1 MMNNRIINHLTPDE
15 ALAIL
20 KHLAKGDADL
30 AQRIEQIG
38 RKRLT
43 GVDIEDIADQVYSD
57 LDALPVEEVWER
69 AESSYGEY
77 IEPGEAAWEMFEE
90 TLKPFMREM
99 KRYQQL
105 SMCPEAKH
113 YCMGILQGIYRFEK
127 ESQSEY
133 KNWAE
138 DAPPQHFHSIIDN
151 WKESTKDPTD
161 ITEVEEF
168 VRREL
173 SNW

>member
-1 MMNNRIINHLTPDE
+1 MNNNIIDHLSPDE

-20 KHLAKGDADL
+20 KHLAEEDADL
-30 AQRIEQIG
+30 ARRIEQLG

-43 GVDIEDIADQVYSD
+43 GVDVEDIADQVYSD
-57 LDALPVEEVWER
+57 LNALPVEEVWER
-69 AESSYGEY
+69 AQSFDEY
-77 IEPGEAAWEMFEE
+77 IEPGEAAWEMFAE
-90 TLKPFMREM
+90 TLKPFTLEM

-105 SMCPEAKH
+105 LMRPEAKH

-138 DAPPQHFHSIIDN
+138 DVPSQHFHSIIDK
-151 WKESTKDPTD
+151 WKESTKAPID
-161 ITEVEEF
+161 IGEVEEF
-168 VRREL
+168 VKREL
-173 SNW
+173 SDW

>member
-1 MMNNRIINHLTPDE
+1 MTNDAIIDHLSPDE

-20 KHLAKGDADL
+20 KHLAKEDADL
-30 AQRIEQIG
+30 ARRIEQIG

-43 GVDIEDIADQVYSD
+43 GVDVEDIAEQVYSD
-57 LDALPVEEVWER
+57 LDTLPVEDVWER
-69 AESSYGEY
+69 AGSSYGEY

-90 TLKPFMREM
+90 TLNPFMREM
-99 KRYQQL
+99 KRYQEL
-105 SMCPEAKH
+105 SMRSEAKH
-113 YCMGILQGIYRFEK
+113 YCMGILQGIYWFEK

-138 DAPPQHFHSIIDN
+138 DVPSQHFHSIIDK
-151 WKESTKDPTD
+151 WKESTTDPID
-161 ITEVEEF
+161 IAEVEGF
-168 VRREL
+168 VRSNL